1 MGHDTRAD
9 VWLGYSASIGMLLSS
24 EEVGQS
30 FFIIGNSLCDI
41 VCALSFN
48 IAYSFFVAKSESQPD
63 SGVGML

>member
-1 MGHDTRAD
+1 
-9 VWLGYSASIGMLLSS
+9 MLLSS

-30 FFIIGNSLCDI
+30 FFIIGNSLSDI

-63 SGVGML
+63 SGVGIL